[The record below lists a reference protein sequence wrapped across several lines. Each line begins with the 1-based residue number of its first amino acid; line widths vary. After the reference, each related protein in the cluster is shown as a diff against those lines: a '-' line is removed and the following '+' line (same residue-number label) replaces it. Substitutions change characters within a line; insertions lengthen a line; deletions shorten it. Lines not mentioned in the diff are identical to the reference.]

1 MFALCSEP
9 DPRRSICSTRHGCP
23 MIKLPADENIPPRVV
38 EYLRDRGFD
47 VKEGTV
53 AGAAGASDDHAM
65 ALESKERRGF
75 HDPG

>member
-1 MFALCSEP
+1 
-9 DPRRSICSTRHGCP
+9 

-38 EYLRDRGFD
+38 QYLRDRGFD
-47 VKEGTV
+47 VKEVSG